1 MESATCA
8 GHVPTAIHSPGTVQN
23 LQEPPKVHI
32 AGIGATQD
40 HYAALS
46 RNEAQNI
53 KLTSVRYE
61 KETSQ
66 IYQSSK
72 KTETKCNYSF
82 LCFRKGGKDCT
93 VKVFF
98 AWPGRTV
105 VRVEKVYL
113 PQEEGKTS
121 PPKTSEKHPSES
133 LAGLLVGVEA
143 VDAQASLPEVVKQK
157 IKWRLEHISSTTNQ
171 GSRTEVMHALQ
182 DALYK
187 QQGQWKRWLWGYG
200 IQHAYEISFH
210 FDNVAEKAVAPICVT
225 ALDQNAIRDAAQATL
240 DNKPTG
246 SDYEYGDTCWGPP
259 YHTQECLAANEVSG
273 VPCIQDRISEAE
285 SRLHGFRM
293 QHWLKECLRCPD
305 RAQMR
310 PFLEQGLLQKSFV
323 YLAEDLTTIQSISMP
338 QTADEL
344 ATAGEVR
351 GIHVTLGWDLSRMLR
366 HARAGGVWTVFGV
379 AVVWLGSLIWAGQ
392 TRDWGTAWAFGQ
404 VLAASVALLVYH
416 T

>member
-1 MESATCA
+1 MYN
-8 GHVPTAIHSPGTVQN
+8 PGTMQILRPLPAAHV
-23 LQEPPKVHI
+23 
-32 AGIGATQD
+32 AGTGTTQD

-46 RNEAQNI
+46 RNEAQNT

-66 IYQSSK
+66 VYQSSRK
-72 KTETKCNYSF
+72 AEIKCNYSF

-98 AWPGRTV
+98 AWPSRTV

-113 PQEEGKTS
+113 SQEEGKTS
-121 PPKTSEKHPSES
+121 PPKTYEKPPSGS
-133 LAGLLVGVEA
+133 LAGTSVGVEA
-143 VDAQASLPEVVKQK
+143 GDAQASLPEVVKPK

-171 GSRTEVMHALQ
+171 GSRTEVMYALQ

-187 QQGQWKRWLWGYG
+187 QQGQWKRWLWGYA

-210 FDNVAEKAVAPICVT
+210 FDNVAKKAVAPICVT

-240 DNKPTG
+240 NNQPTKA
-246 SDYEYGDTCWGPP
+246 DYEHGDACLGSRY
-259 YHTQECLAANEVSG
+259 YHTQECLAASEISG
-273 VPCIQDRISEAE
+273 SPCIQDRISEAE

-293 QHWLKECLRCPD
+293 QHWLKEYLRCPD
-305 RAQMR
+305 KAQMR
-310 PFLEQGLLQKSFV
+310 LFLEQGLLQKSFV
-323 YLAEDLTTIQSISMP
+323 YLAEDSISIP

-344 ATAGEVR
+344 AEAGEVR
-351 GIHVTLGWDLSRMLR
+351 GIHVTLGWDLSRMLQ
-366 HARAGGVWTVFGV
+366 HVRAGGVWTIFGV